1 MPGFLAGLSAI
12 GGLASEFANMFGQ
25 RKANRENRDFAE
37 KMYNQQVADERENA
51 TTAYNR
57 QLDLLQRQQQFEL
70 ETSDPSYTM
79 QRLQAAGLNPNLAY
93 GNMEQ
98 VDSPS
103 PSSAPQAGVGSANYQ
118 AQNIWASLPQSFG
131 SLIQAITPLLTVS
144 ENKRNIVA
152 DTNLKGVQKENV
164 EADTNLKG
172 SQKENVEASTN
183 SINANI
189 DKILSDIDLTSEQ
202 REKIKTETAVLQDYL
217 NNVRPKE
224 KSDEYS
230 QLLEQFD

>member
-25 RKANRENRDFAE
+25 QNANRQNRQFVE
-37 KMYNQQVADERENA
+37 KMYDRQVEDERQNA
-51 TTAYNR
+51 STAYLR

-70 ETSDPSYTM
+70 ETSDPAYTM

-118 AQNIWASLPQSFG
+118 KNEKQQQEIYA
-131 SLIQAITPLLTVS
+131 
-144 ENKRNIVA
+144 
-152 DTNLKGVQKENV
+152 
-164 EADTNLKG
+164 EA
-172 SQKENVEASTN
+172 
-183 SINANI
+183 
-189 DKILSDIDLTSEQ
+189 
-202 REKIKTETAVLQDYL
+202 
-217 NNVRPKE
+217 
-224 KSDEYS
+224 
-230 QLLEQFD
+230 